1 MLSIGT
7 VLDAV
12 NELTRKRK
20 DNGWNDERMQASVD
34 KAEEQLQAS
43 EHYFS
48 IVWNKGLQ
56 EYTIS
61 PV

>member
-12 NELTRKRK
+12 NLLTRKRK
-20 DNGWNDERMQASVD
+20 DNGWNDEQMQASVD

-43 EHYFS
+43 EYYFS